1 MTAARTC
8 VLAMAGALAACQ
20 RTGDGRIAGGDAL
33 AAGAELILVGRFDDS
48 DPAAPRFAWSGSTI
62 TTRFTGSSIAVDLEE
77 SGPGHHYQIVVD
89 GAAAARL
96 ATSSGRRTYPVA
108 SALGAGRHEVTLH
121 RLTEAF
127 LGETRLHGVA
137 LDGGA
142 RPVRTASSR
151 ARRLELIGDSI
162 SAGYGNEG
170 TDETCPFTPAT
181 ENHHLSWGAVAAR
194 ALDADLVTIAWS
206 GKGVFSNRGNPT
218 DLVPMP
224 ALWTRT
230 LPEQE
235 GSRWDFARYQ
245 PDAVVINLG
254 TNDVAMTTPDW
265 SPFPAAYLA
274 FVRDVRARY
283 PDAYILCVLGPML
296 TDTWP
301 EDRKALTT
309 ARQGITAAVAALTA
323 DGDAALGFLELP
335 PQDGSTGFG
344 CDWHPSVATH
354 ARMAS
359 ALEAALRARLGW

>member
-1 MTAARTC
+1 MTATRTC

-20 RTGDGRIAGGDAL
+20 RTGDGRGGDAP
-33 AAGAELILVGRFDDS
+33 AGGAELILVGRFDDS
-48 DPAAPRFAWSGSTI
+48 DPAAPRFAWSGTTI
-62 TTRFTGSSIAVDLEE
+62 TTRFAGSTVAVDLEE
-77 SGPGHHYQIVVD
+77 SGPGHHYQVVID
-89 GAAAARL
+89 GEATTRL

-108 SALGAGRHEVTLH
+108 SGLGAGRHEVTLH

-137 LDGGA
+137 LDGGPP
-142 RPVRTASSR
+142 PVRVPSPR

-170 TDETCPFTPAT
+170 ADESCPFTPAT
-181 ENHHLSWGAVAAR
+181 ENHHRSWGAVAAR

-206 GKGVFSNRGNPT
+206 GKGVFSNRGNPA
-218 DLVPMP
+218 DLVSMP

-230 LPEQE
+230 LPEKD

-245 PDAVVINLG
+245 PDAVIINLG
-254 TNDVAMTTPDW
+254 TNDIAMTTPDW
-265 SPFPAAYLA
+265 SPFAAAYLG

-283 PDAYILCVLGPML
+283 PRALILCVLGPML

-309 ARQGITAAVAALTA
+309 ARAGITGAVAALTA
-323 DGDAALGFLELP
+323 EGDAAVAFLELA

-354 ARMAS
+354 ARMARD
-359 ALEAALRARLGW
+359 LEAALRARLGW